1 MAVAFVAGFA
11 AVVQSAPE
19 AKRFFGDGLGIEFEG
34 DESYP
39 HTGGLP
45 GLKHFGLWSLEEV
58 ARSCFGTD
66 EWPADRIV
74 PQGVIEFDVS
84 AAEDVA
90 ALCEELTAKGYEFI
104 VPTKTEP
111 WGQTVARL
119 QTPEG
124 LLACVT
130 YTPWMH

>member
-1 MAVAFVAGFA
+1 MGVAFVAGFA
-11 AVVQSAPE
+11 ALVQSAPD
-19 AKRFFGDGLGIEFEG
+19 AKRFFGDGLGISFEG

-39 HTGGLP
+39 HTGSLD
-45 GLKHFGLWSLEEV
+45 GLKHFGLWSLSEC
-58 ARSCFGTD
+58 ARACFGTD

-74 PQGVIEFDVS
+74 PQGVIEFDV
-84 AAEDVA
+84 AAVDDVQT
-90 ALCEELTAKGYEFI
+90 LCDELTAKGYDFI
-104 VPTKTEP
+104 VPPKVEP